1 MTCDI
6 ISFIY
11 YQYKINQRNQYIG
24 LKNSRNAC
32 QNYSNINYK
41 ILMKAIY
48 KFSTIKPLIVSG
60 PSGVGK
66 GSLVTRLLQNSQ
78 SFVYSVSLTTRKPRP
93 NEQNGVNYHFV
104 NKDVFEEN
112 IKNNEFLEVCEVHG
126 NLYGTAKNQ
135 INDIIKQNKIPL
147 IEIDVQGAEKIN
159 RQLNNQ
165 CVNIFI
171 LPPSISILRERLIGR
186 KTETSDVVEKRIKNA
201 ETEIEKAKSF
211 QFYHFIVNDN
221 FETCYKELL
230 EFVNKKYQNL

>member
-1 MTCDI
+1 
-6 ISFIY
+6 
-11 YQYKINQRNQYIG
+11 
-24 LKNSRNAC
+24 
-32 QNYSNINYK
+32 
-41 ILMKAIY
+41 MKAIY
-48 KFSTIKPLIVSG
+48 QFSIIKPLIVSG

-78 SFVYSVSLTTRKPRP
+78 NFVYSVSLTTRKPRP
-93 NEQNGVNYHFV
+93 NEKNGVNYYFV
-104 NKDVFEEN
+104 NKDVFDEN
-112 IKNNEFLEVCEVHG
+112 IKNNEFLEFCEVHG
-126 NLYGTAKNQ
+126 NLYGTAKHQ
-135 INDIIKQNKIPL
+135 INNIIKQNKIPL

-159 RQLNNQ
+159 KQLNNQ
-165 CVNIFI
+165 CENIFV

-186 KTETSDVVEKRIKNA
+186 QTETSDVVEKRIKNA